1 MTKFP
6 SFEQVYPR
14 IEAHMDDMQKKRD
27 EYKKKMIRN
36 LLIAVGL
43 WALMFIVG
51 FIDSSGKVTIA
62 LFFTAIIGSVVL
74 FIMSASKIK
83 LFRHQYK
90 SFLINETLQQIF
102 ALLEPTNPEDAERYK
117 YFVKYF
123 PEKRIHTRHI
133 RKTNLLGQ
141 FDRVNG
147 EDYTSGRIGV
157 TDFEFSE
164 LHLQNKEEYT
174 DSKGNRKT
182 RIKTVFKGV
191 AFMADFHKNFNGR
204 TYLIRKSWFN
214 TKKFSLRFTGARPI
228 ELEDVDFNK
237 TFETMATDDIE
248 ARYILSSNLMQ
259 RIMEYTDQAHGPVQ
273 IAFVD
278 SRMYILTETKKDLF
292 EGRFWRSDDEKTL
305 KIIYDEFMV
314 YFNIIEAFTLNRR
327 IWSKQ

>member
-1 MTKFP
+1 MTTFP
-6 SFEQVYPR
+6 TFEQVLPR
-14 IEAHMDDMQKKRD
+14 IQAHMDEMKKKRD
-27 EYKKKMIRN
+27 EYKKKMVRN

-51 FIDSSGKVTIA
+51 FIDSSGKVTMA

-74 FIMSASKIK
+74 LIMSGTKVK
-83 LFRHQYK
+83 LFRLQYK
-90 SFLINETLQQIF
+90 TFLINETLQQIF
-102 ALLEPTNPEDAERYK
+102 AMLEPSDPDEEGK
-117 YFVKYF
+117 YQYHVKYL
-123 PEKRIHTRHI
+123 PDRRLNTNHI
-133 RKTNLLGQ
+133 RKSNLLGT
-141 FDRVNG
+141 FDQVSG
-147 EDYTSGRIGV
+147 EDYTSGRIGL

-164 LHLQNKEEYT
+164 LHLKNKEEYT
-174 DSKGNRKT
+174 DKDGKRKT

-191 AFMADFHKNFNGR
+191 AFMADFHKNFDGR

-214 TKKFSLRFTGARPI
+214 SKKFTLRFTGARPI
-228 ELEDVDFNK
+228 ELEDIDFNK
-237 TFETMATDDIE
+237 TFETMTTDDIE

-292 EGRFWRSDDEKTL
+292 EGRFWRSDDEQTL

-327 IWSKQ
+327 IWSKR